1 MKERRRADEMEN
13 RNKAAAVKDHKK
25 VVRETV
31 IFSMLG
37 AITFCSKLI
46 MEVLPNIHLIGA
58 LTMVYTL
65 VYRKKA
71 LYPIYVFIFLT
82 GLYGG
87 FALWW
92 LPYLYIWAVLW
103 GVTMLL
109 PKKLMERGGAIVY
122 PIVCSLHGLCYGTL
136 YAPAQ
141 ALMFGLDFQGMINW
155 IIVGLPYDLIHAG
168 GNLLA
173 GMLVVPLTK
182 LLLRLEKTAA

>member
-1 MKERRRADEMEN
+1 MKDSRR
-13 RNKAAAVKDHKK
+13 

-31 IFSMLG
+31 IFAMLG
-37 AITFCSKLI
+37 ALMFCSKLV

-71 LYPIYVFIFLT
+71 LYPLYVFIFLT

-109 PKKLMERGGAIVY
+109 PKKLMERGGAVVY

-173 GMLVVPLTK
+173 GLLVVPLTK
-182 LLLRLEKTAA
+182 LLLKLERTAR

>member
-1 MKERRRADEMEN
+1 MKDRESSDKTEN
-13 RNKAAAVKDHKK
+13 RNKAAAVKDQKK

-31 IFSMLG
+31 IFAMLG
-37 AITFCSKLI
+37 ALMFCSKLV

-71 LYPIYVFIFLT
+71 LYPLYVFIFLT

-92 LPYLYIWAVLW
+92 LPYLYIWAMLW

-173 GMLVVPLTK
+173 GLLVVPLTK
-182 LLLRLEKTAA
+182 LLLKLERTAR